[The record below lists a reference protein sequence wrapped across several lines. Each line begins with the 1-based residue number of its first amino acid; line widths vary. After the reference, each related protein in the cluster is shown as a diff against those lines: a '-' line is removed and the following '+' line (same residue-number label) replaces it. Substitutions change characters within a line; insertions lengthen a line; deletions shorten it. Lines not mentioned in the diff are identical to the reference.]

1 MCRCASCNN
10 PLESHEMIR
19 EIELEDGSTKLIVD
33 DWCNSC
39 LGKYVTRV
47 DELDSHSYS
56 FEYETEVFAGNYHS
70 YSE

>member
-1 MCRCASCNN
+1 
-10 PLESHEMIR
+10 MIR
-19 EIELEDGSTKLIVD
+19 EVELEDGSTKMIID